1 MGKFLLENA
10 TNLGKMNHSHF
21 IWTSVLTPPPPL
33 SPPLLQTF
41 IHLWQFYYNLCRWLE
56 AQEPKRMLHG
66 DGPKCWGVVEC
77 VTVFPPCAIWLSLHL
92 GQSHL
97 KRHTGQNKQ
106 DFFCF
111 LSCCRMPPTMPEFTQ
126 QRCLTLRCEKK
137 KQIKVSQATSLRKP
151 ELTPS

>member
-21 IWTSVLTPPPPL
+21 IWTSVLTPPLP

-77 VTVFPPCAIWLSLHL
+77 VMVFPPCTIWLSLHL

-106 DFFCF
+106 DFFF
-111 LSCCRMPPTMPEFTQ
+111 FVLLQNASHYAGVHSTKMFDFKVW
-126 QRCLTLRCEKK
+126 KK